1 MGRKIKS
8 KQSKGLGDTI
18 EKFTEATGIK
28 ALVHAIIDDCGCE
41 QRKEMLNKLFPY
53 KVECL
58 NEIDEAYLKDFF
70 GKNVEVLT
78 SQHQRDLKA
87 IYERVFNRK
96 VNAGSCA
103 GCWRDVIGR
112 LRKVYSVDN
121 E

>member
-1 MGRKIKS
+1 MGRRKK
-8 KQSKGLGDTI
+8 SKGLGDTI

-41 QRKEMLNKLFPY
+41 QRKEKLNKLFPY

-70 GKNVEVLT
+70 SQNVDILT
-78 SQHQRDLKA
+78 SQQQRDLKA